1 MDKIP
6 AKKSI
11 SIELITL
18 LHWVVASKLEIGSP
32 ETC

>member
-6 AKKSI
+6 AKNSI
-11 SIELITL
+11 SIHLITL
-18 LHWVVASKLEIGSP
+18 VNWVVASKLEIGYP